1 MTSDTQQNIGIG
13 AAVVLIFALIFG
25 ALILVVSYQCQR
37 EWERSGMAVEFR
49 LLAGCQ
55 VQHNG
60 HWIPATS
67 YREIP

>member
-1 MTSDTQQNIGIG
+1 MTNYTHSNIAIG
-13 AAVVLIFALIFG
+13 VTIVLIFALVFG
-25 ALILVVSYQCQR
+25 ALFLVVSYRCQR

-49 LLAGCQ
+49 LFAGCQ